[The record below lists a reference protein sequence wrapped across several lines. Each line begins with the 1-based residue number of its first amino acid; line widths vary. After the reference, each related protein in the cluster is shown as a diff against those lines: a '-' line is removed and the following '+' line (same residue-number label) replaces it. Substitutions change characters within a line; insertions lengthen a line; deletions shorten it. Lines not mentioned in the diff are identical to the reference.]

1 MPTPAF
7 ISALKSDRCV
17 HYLNNVLLTRAQS
30 FDINAN
36 VPTEVIDEIGNS
48 SHAGVSSAPPEVALS
63 VSVFDT
69 GVDLARSL
77 TGRSA
82 ATSFS
87 LEHFAN
93 AQVDYVGLVRDNSG
107 NFYRSV
113 YVRNACIN
121 SIQYGY
127 DTAGNAVEAYSMLGD
142 NLTVFDGY
150 VLTKSYTIV
159 DPATKSFILPL
170 TGAEAPIP
178 TKSGSYFNGAYI
190 LQVARIANNVKVNLK
205 ESDYSY
211 DAPTKKISLLN
222 SFSTELAAG
231 QVFTITFYSAQT
243 GTSVAPVFN
252 AAVPAV
258 RGEFTPVSIG
268 LSTKT
273 LIPRLQTAKIGI
285 NLAQKRVPQLGS
297 RQVLYASGAIPSV
310 GGSFSVLMNDL
321 SLRKLLT
328 YGNTGSGETQFGIE
342 QLPAYGAQNN
352 LGLEAMIKSPVDN
365 TVLKRITVP
374 DIVVD
379 SGGMPS
385 TVNGTLTES
394 FTWTG
399 RTGTVTIANS

>member
-48 SHAGVSSAPPEVALS
+48 SHAGVSSAPAEVALS

-69 GVDLARSL
+69 GIDLARAL
-77 TGRSA
+77 TGKTA

-87 LEHFAN
+87 LDYFAN

-127 DTAGNAVEAYSMLGD
+127 DTAGNAVEAYSLLGD

-159 DPATKSFILPL
+159 AADVTNGYFTVPV
-170 TGAEAPIP
+170 TGAEAPVQ
-178 TKSGSYFNGAYI
+178 TKANSYFNGAY
-190 LQVARIANNVKVNLK
+190 LLKVTKTTSGVTTNLTEGTDYTYTAATKRI
-205 ESDYSY
+205 
-211 DAPTKKISLLN
+211 TISG
-222 SFSTELAAG
+222 LAAG

-243 GTSVAPVFN
+243 GTPVAPVFN

-297 RQVLYASGAIPSV
+297 RQVLYAPGAVPSV

-328 YGNTGSGETQFGIE
+328 YGNAGSGETQFGIE

-352 LGLEAMIKSPVDN
+352 LGLEAVIKSPVDN

>member
-17 HYLNNVLLTRAQS
+17 HYLNNTLLNRAQS
-30 FDINAN
+30 FDISAN
-36 VPTEVIDEIGNS
+36 VPSEAIDEIGNP
-48 SHAGVSSAPPEVALS
+48 SHAGVTSAPAEVALS

-69 GVDLARSL
+69 GTDLCRAL
-77 TGRSA
+77 TGKTA
-82 ATSFS
+82 SFT
-87 LEHFAN
+87 LPDFAS

-127 DTAGNAVEAYSMLGD
+127 DTAGNAVEAYGLMGD

-150 VLTKSYTIV
+150 VISKNYTIV
-159 DPATKSFILPL
+159 AADVTNGYFTVPV
-170 TGAEAPIP
+170 TGAEAPVQ
-178 TKSGSYFNGAYI
+178 TKSNSYFNGAY
-190 LQVARIANNVKVNLK
+190 LLKVTRNSSGTVTNLMEGNDYTYTAASKRITT
-205 ESDYSY
+205 SG
-211 DAPTKKISLLN
+211 
-222 SFSTELAAG
+222 LAAG
-231 QVFTITFYSAQT
+231 QIFSVTFYSAQI
-243 GTSVAPVFN
+243 GTPVSPAFN
-252 AAVPAV
+252 AAIPAV

-268 LSTKT
+268 LSAKT
-273 LIPRLQTAKIGI
+273 LIPRLQSAKIGI
-285 NLAQKRVPQLGS
+285 SLAQARVPQLGS
-297 RQVLYASGAIPSV
+297 RQVLFAPGAVPSV
-310 GGSFSVLMNDL
+310 SGSFSVLMNDL

-328 YGNTGSGETQFGIE
+328 YGNAGIAETQFGIE

-352 LGLEAMIKSPVDN
+352 LGLEALIKSPFDN
-365 TVLKRITVP
+365 SVLKRITIP

-399 RTGTVTIANS
+399 RTGTMTITNS